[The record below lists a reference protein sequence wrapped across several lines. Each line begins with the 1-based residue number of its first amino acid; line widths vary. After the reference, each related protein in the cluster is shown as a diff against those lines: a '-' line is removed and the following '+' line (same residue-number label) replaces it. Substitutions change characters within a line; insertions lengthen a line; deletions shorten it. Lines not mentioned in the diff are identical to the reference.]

1 MGEARRRATAGV
13 WGGSLLGEAG
23 AEMDV
28 PAPSRVAS
36 HRSSARG
43 GGPACLS
50 SSWCTGACQQV
61 SVVGGAVWLCD
72 RGGSTG
78 HCRVAPGWDAV

>member
-13 WGGSLLGEAG
+13 WGGRSWGRQGQKWTCRPLPALPPTGHLPGAVAPPASPAAG
-23 AEMDV
+23 AQV
-28 PAPSRVAS
+28 P
-36 HRSSARG
+36 
-43 GGPACLS
+43 
-50 SSWCTGACQQV
+50 V
-61 SVVGGAVWLCD
+61 SKSVWLCD